1 MLIQYV
7 INSSKYGRVAMY
19 CLNNIFLEELYSI
32 SIYLASSQRKYIGTI
47 ERKCLDKEKSLTR
60 SPAGLVWNTE
70 IATVSLFW
78 DTYMAAETSCENTLL
93 TTTRE
98 EN

>member
-47 ERKCLDKEKSLTR
+47 ERKCLDKEKKFNSIPR
-60 SPAGLVWNTE
+60 RIGLEHGNSHCFIVLGHLYGCRD
-70 IATVSLFW
+70 VL
-78 DTYMAAETSCENTLL
+78 
-93 TTTRE
+93 
-98 EN
+98 